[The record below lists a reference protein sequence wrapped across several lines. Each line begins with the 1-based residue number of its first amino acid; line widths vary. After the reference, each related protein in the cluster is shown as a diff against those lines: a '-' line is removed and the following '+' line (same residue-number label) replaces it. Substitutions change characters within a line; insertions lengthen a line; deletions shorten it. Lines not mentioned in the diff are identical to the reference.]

1 MLFTC
6 LSLFERKIESKED
19 IILHVKSLLK
29 LWTKL
34 LRIFSIDS
42 ILQIYI
48 NHLYR
53 SHLQFLL
60 SLLFSVKFHIF
71 LVFKK
76 CIEKIKGGSNGWKRR
91 ELCSFLSKKNE
102 KLKAKNI
109 SSSGL
114 SSNFLAF
121 DQRLVARYLSFKRI
135 KISLST
141 LIAFQRI
148 TLSRP
153 THRETFPTGA
163 RGMFVCHWHFARSHE
178 TFAPRQKLRRLNEEL
193 RHVPIEPL
201 LTAASSLS
209 SSLFFAQRLP
219 RWHVLTW
226 WVWTAARVFLPTS

>member
-1 MLFTC
+1 M
-6 LSLFERKIESKED
+6 
-19 IILHVKSLLK
+19 
-29 LWTKL
+29 
-34 LRIFSIDS
+34 
-42 ILQIYI
+42 
-48 NHLYR
+48 
-53 SHLQFLL
+53 
-60 SLLFSVKFHIF
+60 
-71 LVFKK
+71 FKK

-109 SSSGL
+109 SWSGL

>member
-42 ILQIYI
+42 ILYINI

-60 SLLFSVKFHIF
+60 SFSVKFHIF

-109 SSSGL
+109 SWSGL

-148 TLSRP
+148 TLS
-153 THRETFPTGA
+153 
-163 RGMFVCHWHFARSHE
+163 
-178 TFAPRQKLRRLNEEL
+178 L
-193 RHVPIEPL
+193 
-201 LTAASSLS
+201 
-209 SSLFFAQRLP
+209 AQRTVKPFQPTRSPRNVCLP
-219 RWHVLTW
+219 LTFRAFSRN
-226 WVWTAARVFLPTS
+226 VRTPPEITQA